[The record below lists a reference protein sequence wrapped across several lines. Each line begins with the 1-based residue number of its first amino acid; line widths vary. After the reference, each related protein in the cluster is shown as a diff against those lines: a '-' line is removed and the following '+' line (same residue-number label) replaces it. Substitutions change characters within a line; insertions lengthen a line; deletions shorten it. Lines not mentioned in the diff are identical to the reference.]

1 MRRFLEKVRS
11 GVSRNTAKELMA
23 LQLDLQH
30 SQSEKV
36 KLQKELEFMKS
47 LQSKL
52 KNSESDNLKLQDE
65 LESLKGEL
73 REYSNR
79 EDLLYDQLYEL
90 GDLKSKAD
98 KQENLLNLIGI
109 GITDTVINTIEQKLK
124 AGLSG
129 GELYGMFSLVDESP
143 WEPCLCLVSACREIL
158 GDTEIHYLF
167 PEEDNLGTF
176 EELNPYE
183 EMDWREK
190 HAFGEIV
197 NSYFSGMYEF
207 CNYEID
213 VESEAYLDYR
223 KHLYEKAVIRLSKT
237 FPLEMFAA
245 NPSFFLNK

>member
-1 MRRFLEKVRS
+1 MRRFLEKVRR

-30 SQSEKV
+30 SQSETV
-36 KLQKELEFMKS
+36 KLQKELKS

-52 KNSESDNLKLQDE
+52 QHSESDNLKLQDE

-73 REYSNR
+73 REYSSR

-90 GDLKSKAD
+90 GDLKQKAE
-98 KQENLLNLIGI
+98 KQEKLLDLIGI

-129 GELYGMFSLVDESP
+129 GELYGMFSSVDEGP
-143 WEPCLCLVSACREIL
+143 WEPCPCLVSACREIL
-158 GDTEIHYLF
+158 GDTEIHHLF
-167 PEEDNLGTF
+167 PEEDNLGMF
-176 EELNPYE
+176 EELDPYE

-197 NSYFSGMYEF
+197 NSHFSGMYEF
-207 CNYEID
+207 CDYEID
-213 VESEAYLDYR
+213 MESEAYLDYR
-223 KHLYEKAVIRLSKT
+223 KRLYEKAVMRLSKT
-237 FPLEMFAA
+237 FPLEMFAS
-245 NPSFFLNK
+245 NPSFFLSK